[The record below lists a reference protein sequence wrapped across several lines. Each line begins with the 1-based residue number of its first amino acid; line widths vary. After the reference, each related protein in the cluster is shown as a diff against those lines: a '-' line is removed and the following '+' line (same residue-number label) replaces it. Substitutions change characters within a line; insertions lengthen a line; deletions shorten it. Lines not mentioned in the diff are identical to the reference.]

1 LSNFCLS
8 ALVAAEALADAGRL
22 ARHDSAVALGLA
34 EM

>member
-1 LSNFCLS
+1 LSFCLLVL
-8 ALVAAEALADAGRL
+8 AVVAALAVAGRL

>member
-1 LSNFCLS
+1 LSFCLS
-8 ALVAAEALADAGRL
+8 VPEAVAALADAGRL